1 MWNRFAEEIDFAEV
15 AAREAGGVLVQ
26 HFQKDQHVVRK
37 SLKELV
43 SKADIDSE
51 KLLMDQ
57 LGIAFPNDSIISE
70 ERKGVNASNERVW
83 VLDPLDGS
91 HNFIAGLP
99 FWSVSIGLIVNN
111 VLEMGVIYFPLED
124 EMFCAV
130 NGEGAFCNNK
140 RINVSN
146 NVELS
151 KAVVTYDNQFY
162 LEQDSFK
169 RYERI
174 VNAAFTTRIFGSATR
189 DICLTALG
197 YIDGR
202 IWNRTKLVD
211 LAAGSVILRE
221 SGGCV
226 TDFIGNDP
234 GLDFRQVVASN
245 GHIHKTILQEINII
259 NNT

>member
-1 MWNRFAEEIDFAEV
+1 MLNKYTEEIEIAQI
-15 AAREAGGVLVQ
+15 AARNAGSLLLNLY
-26 HFQKDQHVVRK
+26 QKDQHVIRK
-37 SLKELV
+37 ALRELV
-43 SKADIDSE
+43 SEGDLDSE
-51 KLLMDQ
+51 KLLMEQ
-57 LGIAFPNDSIISE
+57 LRLAFPNDSIISE
-70 ERKGVNASNERVW
+70 ERKGLTASNDRVW

-99 FWSVSIGLIVNN
+99 FWSVSIGLIVNKT
-111 VLEMGVIYFPLED
+111 LALGVIYFPLED

-130 NGEGAFCNNK
+130 NGEGALCNNK

-146 NVELS
+146 NRELS

-169 RYERI
+169 RYERL
-174 VNAAFTTRIFGSATR
+174 VNAAFTTRIFGSATK

-197 YIDGR
+197 HIDGR

-221 SGGCV
+221 SGGCI
-226 TDFIGNDP
+226 TDFVGNDP
-234 GLDFRQVVASN
+234 GLDYCQVVASN
-245 GHIHKTILQEINII
+245 GHIHNQILKVIDLD
-259 NNT
+259 